1 MISSLFF
8 QTPVSLPS
16 PSVSAEQLPSPQLAS
31 HCRRGSEEKGS
42 ACETA
47 ACCPPSPPPGGRE
60 EGRRKGAL
68 QSQFLLPLTGSNLVR
83 EQTAYV
89 LVVTSCSPGL
99 STETTDFPERGVGA
113 TKYVWHRGEGKDWG
127 RGREVCV
134 LSWTHRFWSLH
145 CNTLLQWTWVSPVGS
160 AFFCCCWDF
169 RGSWCPWGVED
180 KLSE

>member
-1 MISSLFF
+1 MISSLFSKL
-8 QTPVSLPS
+8 QSPSLPPQS
-16 PSVSAEQLPSPQLAS
+16 LLSSCPLPSWLPIAEGAP
-31 HCRRGSEEKGS
+31 RRNGS

-89 LVVTSCSPGL
+89 LVVTSCSAGL